1 MESRQSVLIL
11 DYGSQYTHLIARR
24 IRESSVYCEI
34 DPGTIAVEKIR
45 AIAPNAIILSGGPQ
59 SVYISDSPK
68 SDPALFELGLPVLG
82 ICYGEQLMA
91 HQLGGK
97 VEPSDEREY
106 GPADIEISEAIGI
119 LGSFKAGDKT
129 NVWMSHG
136 DRLTALPPGFRSL
149 AKSGNAPLS
158 AIGDPSRKFYGIQF
172 HPEVAHTPRGL

>member
-11 DYGSQYTHLIARR
+11 DYGSQYTQLIARR

-34 DPGTIAVEKIR
+34 HPGTISVEKIR

-59 SVYISDSPK
+59 SVYGADSPK

-97 VEPSDEREY
+97 VESSDEREY
-106 GPADIEISEAIGI
+106 GEYSD
-119 LGSFKAGDKT
+119 AG
-129 NVWMSHG
+129 
-136 DRLTALPPGFRSL
+136 
-149 AKSGNAPLS
+149 AKSTCHGCLGCWGLGRGDGQCYARIPNPDRVRNRGRAPATGS
-158 AIGDPSRKFYGIQF
+158 P
-172 HPEVAHTPRGL
+172 